1 MLNDCYFQIIPYEG
15 YLDIIEFPSRYSSNN
30 KFHRYYLKDK
40 KEITIGRDK
49 SCDIPLSWDKTYSK
63 FQTTIIYDEFVEQW
77 KIIDGKEGKKSRNG
91 SWVFASKSHEIV
103 DKLIF
108 RVANS
113 KIQITMIEP
122 DSKYIYSNIKN

>member
-1 MLNDCYFQIIPYEG
+1 MLNDCYFQIVPYES
-15 YLDIIEFPSRYSSNN
+15 YIDIIELPNRYSSNN
-30 KFHRYYLKDK
+30 KCHRFYVKDK
-40 KEITIGRDK
+40 KQIFIGRDK

-63 FQTTIIYDEFVEQW
+63 FQTTISYDEFLDQW

-103 DKLIF
+103 DNLVF

-113 KIQITMIEP
+113 KI
-122 DSKYIYSNIKN
+122 NINVLPPPCTNY